1 MREINIKITSLD
13 INEFSLNTTKEFN
26 FKKIMI
32 GEIGVGK
39 ISIISKGV
47 NNIFNEKSF
56 IPKEINFF
64 FFRHI
69 FF

>member
-1 MREINIKITSLD
+1 MREVNKKITSLD

-32 GEIGVGK
+32 GEMGVGK

-47 NNIFNEKSF
+47 NNTLNENSLF
-56 IPKEINFF
+56 
-64 FFRHI
+64 
-69 FF
+69 

>member
-32 GEIGVGK
+32 GEMGVGK
-39 ISIISKGV
+39 TSIISKGV
-47 NNIFNEKSF
+47 DNTFNENYKSTLCF
-56 IPKEINFF
+56 D
-64 FFRHI
+64 HS
-69 FF
+69 